1 MVSVARRNARS
12 WTVDRLIYN
21 AAIAPEELPVT
32 AQERIE
38 HAKTRITKL
47 VFPQDTNPIGTLYG
61 GTAMK
66 WMDEVAFLA
75 ATRFARRQV
84 VTVSMDRV
92 DFKVPIPE
100 GAIVE
105 LIGEVIRVGNTSVT
119 ARVQILR
126 EDPLSGGQELA
137 IEGELV
143 LVAVDREMKP
153 VPVLTISDGV

>member
-1 MVSVARRNARS
+1 M
-12 WTVDRLIYN
+12 TVK
-21 AAIAPEELPVT
+21 
-32 AQERIE
+32 ERI
-38 HAKTRITKL
+38 AQSKTRITKL

-100 GAIVE
+100 GAIIE
-105 LIGEVIRVGNTSVT
+105 LIGEVSRVGNTSLTVT
-119 ARVQILR
+119 VKILR
-126 EDPLSGGQELA
+126 EDAFTGGQELA
-137 IEGELV
+137 IQGELV
-143 LVAVDREMKP
+143 MVSVDDAMQP
-153 VPVLTISDGV
+153 VPLQTDQG

>member
-1 MVSVARRNARS
+1 M
-12 WTVDRLIYN
+12 TVK
-21 AAIAPEELPVT
+21 
-32 AQERIE
+32 ERI
-38 HAKTRITKL
+38 AQSKTRITKL

-100 GAIVE
+100 GAIIE
-105 LIGEVIRVGNTSVT
+105 LVGEVSRVGNTSLTVT
-119 ARVQILR
+119 VKILR
-126 EDPLSGGQELA
+126 EDAFTGGQELA
-137 IEGELV
+137 IQGELV
-143 LVAVDREMKP
+143 MVSVDDAMQP
-153 VPVLTISDGV
+153 VPLQTDQG

>member
-1 MVSVARRNARS
+1 M
-12 WTVDRLIYN
+12 
-21 AAIAPEELPVT
+21 T

-38 HAKTRITKL
+38 HSKTRITKL

-100 GAIVE
+100 GSIVE
-105 LIGEVIRVGNTSVT
+105 LIGEVTRVGNTSVT
-119 ARVQILR
+119 VRVQILR

-143 LVAVDREMKP
+143 LVAVDLEMKP
-153 VPVLTISDGV
+153 VPVLPLSEDV

>member
-1 MVSVARRNARS
+1 M
-12 WTVDRLIYN
+12 
-21 AAIAPEELPVT
+21 T

-100 GAIVE
+100 GSIVE

-143 LVAVDREMKP
+143 LVAVDLDMKP
-153 VPVLTISDGV
+153 VPVLPLSEGARYTR

>member
-1 MVSVARRNARS
+1 M
-12 WTVDRLIYN
+12 
-21 AAIAPEELPVT
+21 T

-38 HAKTRITKL
+38 HSKTRITKL

-105 LIGEVIRVGNTSVT
+105 LIGEVRRVGNTSLTITVK
-119 ARVQILR
+119 ILR
-126 EDPLSGGQELA
+126 EDAFTGGQELA
-137 IEGELV
+137 IQGELV
-143 LVAVDREMKP
+143 MVSVDDAMQP
-153 VPVLTISDGV
+153 VPLETDQS

>member
-1 MVSVARRNARS
+1 M
-12 WTVDRLIYN
+12 
-21 AAIAPEELPVT
+21 T

-38 HAKTRITKL
+38 HSKTRITKL

-92 DFKVPIPE
+92 DFKVPIP
-100 GAIVE
+100 GGSIVE
-105 LIGEVIRVGNTSVT
+105 LIGEVTRVGNTSVT
-119 ARVQILR
+119 VRVQILR

-143 LVAVDREMKP
+143 LVAVDLEMKP
-153 VPVLTISDGV
+153 VPVLPLSEDV